1 MEAAGGSEG
10 QKSARDRV
18 RVSTASS
25 RRRSGWRRRRGGFP
39 PSRLP
44 MAEKSRRA
52 GRAELDQPSPSAP
65 HARDRGDD
73 AEKARTH
80 LRLGA
85 SVRAPDRRAGEK
97 GVGTRSDGPRVLVGF
112 WRNGDA
118 PDFHTRVFEGVFPL
132 RRADRHQT
140 EHRRLFSRL
149 SVSIH
154 ARRVAD
160 DRGGV
165 PATLPDRGARLAI
178 DEADRGANVA
188 ARRRRRG

>member
-10 QKSARDRV
+10 QKSARDLV

-52 GRAELDQPSPSAP
+52 GHAQLDQPSPSAP

-97 GVGTRSDGPRVLVGF
+97 GDGTRSDGPRVLVGF

-118 PDFHTRVFEGVFPL
+118 PDFHTRVFFHPG
-132 RRADRHQT
+132 RADRHQT

-149 SVSIH
+149 SVSIR